1 VKLFLK
7 HTGKEPWIDKAAT
20 GIAGS
25 IIRIQKGFSRNM
37 NQLTKRWKL
46 QQQRVFLLLV
56 CLFFGGLSFFLIINS
71 FNKTEVEKSIIPKS
85 ISTPRNM
92 NLNENSIL
100 ITQNEFQQV
109 QQFKRLHPNLQNER
123 AGLFDT
129 LSLLEQIYYSQK
141 K

>member
-1 VKLFLK
+1 MKSFFK
-7 HTGKEPWIDKAAT
+7 HTGKETWINKAAT
-20 GIAGS
+20 GIAGC
-25 IIRIQKGFSRNM
+25 IIRIQKGFSRIM

-46 QQQRVFLLLV
+46 QQQRIFLLLICV
-56 CLFFGGLSFFLIINS
+56 VFGGLSLFLMINS
-71 FNKTEVEKSIIPKS
+71 FNKKGVDKIIIPKS

-92 NLNENSIL
+92 NKKENSIL

-109 QQFKRLHPNLQNER
+109 QQFKRLNPNLQIER
-123 AGLFDT
+123 PDLFDT